1 MPKKIRRL
9 GGQWE
14 EFTEPPPENIHINR
28 GTHPVT
34 KHVAVHGST
43 NSERLTATL
52 ARERFISICV
62 CAQSPWGLALVAC
75 AFSAVDLRLKLAD
88 YDVESHREN
97 P

>member
-1 MPKKIRRL
+1 MGRIH
-9 GGQWE
+9 G
-14 EFTEPPPENIHINR
+14 TPPENIHINR